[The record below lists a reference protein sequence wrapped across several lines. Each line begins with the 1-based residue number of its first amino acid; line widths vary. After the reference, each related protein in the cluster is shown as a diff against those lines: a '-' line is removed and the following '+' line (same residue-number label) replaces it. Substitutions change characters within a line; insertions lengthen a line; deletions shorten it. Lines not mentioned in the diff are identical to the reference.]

1 MNFDRAQAIFEHSL
15 DHDPR
20 ESAAIGLALRQL
32 VNQELI
38 EAASRQVTDALALG
52 QRVWLTSDLHLGHAN
67 IIAYCDRP
75 FQDAQSMDAAL
86 LNLLCKVAAGELLV
100 IVGDIALGKFS
111 EAMALL
117 KRLPCRKI
125 LVAGNHDFE
134 RSGKA
139 RFLCDP
145 EVFEAVVPFL
155 CWTGPQ
161 GRDVLVSH
169 YPACVPDSLKAKHR
183 LMKLLNYH
191 GHLHQKVLAPTEF
204 VKYMNVGW
212 DVDYALRCL

>member
-1 MNFDRAQAIFEHSL
+1 MNFERAEAIFEHSL
-15 DHDPR
+15 DQDPH
-20 ESAAIGLALRQL
+20 ESAAIHLALRKL
-32 VNQELI
+32 VNRQAI
-38 EAASRQVTDALALG
+38 EAASEEISMAIALG

-75 FQDAQSMDAAL
+75 FEEVQSMDTAL
-86 LNLLCKVAAGELLV
+86 LQLLGKVVAGELLV

-169 YPACVPDSLKAKHR
+169 YPVCVPDTLQTGR
-183 LMKLLNYH
+183 PLLNYH
-191 GHLHQKVLAPTEF
+191 GHLHQKVLAPTER